1 MTRLW
6 DSIKAGYL
14 RAIEPAA
21 DLLTRHRVNP
31 NVITTVGT
39 VCTLIAAAIY
49 ASGHISIAGW
59 VLGLTAIFD
68 VLDGA
73 VARRTGRETAFGAF
87 YDSTLDRVSDGAV
100 LAGLTV
106 FYADISARHS
116 LPMVAV
122 CLVAIIATFLTSYA
136 RARAE
141 ALGFDA
147 KVGLIQ
153 RPERVVL
160 LSAPQAFFGLAF
172 DGWVLKGI
180 VILLA
185 VTACVTAFQRVAFVR
200 QAMSPTPTPE
210 HEPAPIA
217 HGSLEPANR

>member
-14 RAIEPAA
+14 RVIEPLAG
-21 DLLTRHRVNP
+21 LLTRHRVNP

-39 VCTLIAAAIY
+39 LCTLVSAAIY

-59 VLGLTAIFD
+59 VLGLTALFD
-68 VLDGA
+68 VLDGT

-106 FYADISARHS
+106 FYADTSTRHS

-122 CLVAIIATFLTSYA
+122 CLVAIIATYVTSYA

-185 VTACVTAFQRVAFVR
+185 VTACITAVQRVAFVHR
-200 QAMSPTPTPE
+200 AMLPVPAPKN
-210 HEPAPIA
+210 EPAPIA
-217 HGSLEPANR
+217 HGSLEPVNR

>member
-1 MTRLW
+1 MMRFW
-6 DSIKAGYL
+6 DSIKDGYL
-14 RAIEPAA
+14 RVIEPLAG
-21 DLLTRHRVNP
+21 LLTRHRVSP

-39 VCTLIAAAIY
+39 LCTLAAAAIY

-59 VLGLTAIFD
+59 VLGLTALFD
-68 VLDGA
+68 VLDGI

-106 FYADISARHS
+106 FYADTSSRHN
-116 LPMVAV
+116 LPMVVV
-122 CLVAIIATFLTSYA
+122 CLVAIIATYVTSYA

-185 VTACVTAFQRVAFVR
+185 VTACITAVQRVAFVYR
-200 QAMSPTPTPE
+200 AMSPARALTPDPV
-210 HEPAPIA
+210 PMG
-217 HGSLEPANR
+217 HGTLEPVNR

>member
-1 MTRLW
+1 MMRFW
-6 DSIKAGYL
+6 DSVKAGYL
-14 RAIEPAA
+14 RVIEPVAEV
-21 DLLTRHRVNP
+21 LTRHRVNP

-39 VCTLIAAAIY
+39 LCTLGAAAFY

-59 VLGLTAIFD
+59 VLGLTALFD
-68 VLDGA
+68 VLDGV

-87 YDSTLDRVSDGAV
+87 YDSTLDRVSDGAI

-106 FYADISARHS
+106 FYASSTPMHS
-116 LPMVAV
+116 LPMVIA
-122 CLVAIIATFLTSYA
+122 CLVAIVATFVTSYA

-141 ALGFDA
+141 GLGFDA
-147 KVGLIQ
+147 RVGLIQ

-160 LSAPQAFFGLAF
+160 LSAPQALFGLAF

-180 VILLA
+180 VAFLA
-185 VTACVTAFQRVAFVR
+185 VTACVTAVQRVAFVR
-200 QAMSPTPTPE
+200 HAMMPRPRPG
-210 HEPAPIA
+210 PVPVA